1 MNGPALLALQQI
13 DHELDQ
19 LAAQAKRL
27 PSRAAVAAAEEA
39 HRAWAAQRAAHVA
52 VGDRAGEAIARAEHD
67 GAQLDAKRAN
77 LEAKLKTVIAP
88 REAEALMNEIATVKA
103 QHDAID
109 DLELAAM
116 EEQAEAEGAIDVL
129 DGQEPALQ
137 AALADARA
145 ALDAELAGVSVEMDA
160 WRAKRV
166 EAMAALSA
174 DELSFEY
181 RDIVDL
187 CVEPLAV
194 AEVSARLRLQLG
206 VAQVLLRDL
215 TRSGHV
221 TTFEPGV
228 GLTDDVHTIL
238 RVIDGLRQLS

>member
-174 DELSFEY
+174 DELSFY
-181 RDIVDL
+181 DQLRQRHGGVGIVHLERGHRCSGCHIDL
-187 CVEPLAV
+187 SA
-194 AEVSARLRLQLG
+194 AEVDVVKASPADELPECPHCG
-206 VAQVLLRDL
+206 
-215 TRSGHV
+215 RSIV
-221 TTFEPGV
+221 
-228 GLTDDVHTIL
+228 
-238 RVIDGLRQLS
+238 R